1 MQQTTIENRI
11 EQIMSQLNSA
21 TGERFDELEREFI
34 YLQGYYSG
42 IKSNMNLAEF
52 EKLYENETD
61 KPITSDYYRGW
72 VDGKLDNSI

>member
-1 MQQTTIENRI
+1 MEKITDIRQRLIKTTGDEFN
-11 EQIMSQLNSA
+11 
-21 TGERFDELEREFI
+21 ELEREFV

-42 IKSNMNLAEF
+42 IKSDMNLAEF

-61 KPITSDYYRGW
+61 KPITSDYYGGW